1 MKSFLQRFG
10 SLVLGILHGF
20 DRLRFRGSKRL
31 LCYPGGVS
39 SFLSQSQVQLKDY
52 KSFAKETTVELCKAI
67 ETEAKQAGIYK
78 YLNNSQESKED
89 TAMRLAAE
97 HGREQGLIAVL
108 GCVEPCQAV
117 QVRGNRETKQLEI
130 RIEPS
135 KCLHYYHYY
144 LDPDYGLRYTR
155 LQSWF
160 PFTMHVG
167 LNGRDWLARQ
177 MTNAGLGY
185 QQKDNCFT
193 WVEDFGVAQQLLD
206 RQLTTEWSLLLD
218 DWTAESH
225 PWLPQIVV
233 PPVPYYWSVQ
243 EGEYATDIAFRTPED
258 LQRLYPRLVNYATGP
273 LQCTDVL
280 RFMGYRVTKSGQVPR
295 NFAGEV
301 VTTIKELVEGTCV
314 KHRVLQN
321 SLKMYDKFGQVLR
334 LENLLI
340 NVRDFKVFRMR
351 EGDSDG
357 PMEYL
362 RLRKGVADMHR
373 RAELGEKINE
383 RYAAALATVEDSVP
397 LGELARDLGKTT
409 TWKGRS
415 VRALNPLAPADVELL
430 EAINRGEFL
439 LNGFRNRDLRAL
451 LFPDAASASRVDAK
465 RQAAKVTR
473 LLRLLRAHGVI
484 TKVPKTHRYQ
494 VSPEGR
500 SKVTALLA
508 ARQANTEQ
516 LLKAA

>member
-31 LCYPGGVS
+31 LCNPGGVS

-67 ETEAKQAGIYK
+67 ETEAKQAGIYE

-108 GCVEPCQAV
+108 GCVEPCQVV

-193 WVEDFGVAQQLLD
+193 WVEDFSVAQQLLD

-218 DWTAESH
+218 GWAAQSH

-383 RYAAALATVEDSVP
+383 RYAAALATVEDPVP

-430 EAINRGEFL
+430 EAISRGESL

-451 LFPDAASASRVDAK
+451 LFPDAASASREDAK

>member
-31 LCYPGGVS
+31 LCNPGGVS
-39 SFLSQSQVQLKDY
+39 SFLSQSQVPLKDY

-67 ETEAKQAGIYK
+67 ETEAKRAGIYE
-78 YLNNSQESKED
+78 YLNNSQESKEE
-89 TAMRLAAE
+89 TALRLAAE
-97 HGREQGLIAVL
+97 HGRDSGLIAVL

-193 WVEDFGVAQQLLD
+193 WVEDFGAAQQLLD
-206 RQLTTEWSLLLD
+206 RQLTTEWSSLLD
-218 DWTAESH
+218 GWAAQSH
-225 PWLPQIVV
+225 PWLPQLVV

-383 RYAAALATVEDSVP
+383 RYAAAMATVEESVP
-397 LGELARDLGKTT
+397 MGELARDLGKPTI
-409 TWKGRS
+409 WKGRS

-430 EAINRGEFL
+430 EAISRGEFL

-451 LFPDAASASRVDAK
+451 LIADAASSSREEAK

-494 VSPEGR
+494 VSPDGR